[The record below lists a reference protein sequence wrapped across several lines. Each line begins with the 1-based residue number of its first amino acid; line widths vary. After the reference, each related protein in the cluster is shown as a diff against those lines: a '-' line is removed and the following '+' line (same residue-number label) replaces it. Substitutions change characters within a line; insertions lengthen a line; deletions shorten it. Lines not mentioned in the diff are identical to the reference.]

1 MTWLSFKSR
10 CYLKTNDNTNPFRK
24 QILGELNVDLT
35 NMGIAAK
42 DAAFHL
48 ATASTAQKNKA
59 LAIIAD
65 ELEANSE
72 VILAANAKDIELG
85 REAGLTDALLDRLLL
100 NEERLTGIAN
110 DVRNVI
116 SLNDPVGSEIDSKV
130 LENGMAL
137 SRRRVPLGVVGVIYE
152 ARPNVTIDIAA
163 LCLKT
168 GNASILRGGKETF
181 FSNMELVKVIQSA
194 LEKAELPAA
203 SVQYIEKPD
212 RELVAQLLKL
222 DEYVDMII
230 PRGGAGLHK
239 MCQENST
246 IPVIIGGFGISHI
259 FIDESAD
266 LERSLNVV
274 ENSKVQR
281 PSACNALDTLLVHKA
296 VAEEFLPKLVER
308 LNGKVA
314 LVSDAS
320 AKPLVA
326 NAADVRDAQEGDF
339 DTEWLSYT
347 LGVKVVADVKEAID
361 HMRVHNASHSDA
373 IMTNSLQNSELF
385 INSVGSAAVY
395 VNASTRFT
403 DGAQFGLGAEVA
415 VSTQKLHARGPMG
428 LEELTSYKWVG
439 KADYLIRS

>member
-1 MTWLSFKSR
+1 
-10 CYLKTNDNTNPFRK
+10 
-24 QILGELNVDLT
+24 
-35 NMGIAAK
+35 MGKAAK
-42 DAAFHL
+42 DAAFQL
-48 ATASTAQKNKA
+48 ATASTAQKNQA

-65 ELEANSE
+65 ELEANAAK
-72 VILAANAKDIELG
+72 ILTANAKDIQLG

-100 NEERLTGIAN
+100 NESRLNAIAN

-130 LENGMAL
+130 LENGMSL

-194 LEKAELPAA
+194 LEKAQLPAA

-212 RELVAQLLKL
+212 RELVTQLLKL
-222 DEYVDMII
+222 DDYVDMII

-239 MCQENST
+239 MCKENST

-259 FIDESAD
+259 FVDESAD
-266 LERSLNVV
+266 LDKSVDV
-274 ENSKVQR
+274 IENAKVQR
-281 PSACNALDTLLVHKA
+281 PSACNALDTLLVHEA
-296 VAEEFLPKLVER
+296 IAQPLLEKLVAK
-308 LNGKVA
+308 LNGKVTFVAEPKAKA
-314 LVSDAS
+314 LMS
-320 AKPLVA
+320 AATEL
-326 NAADVRDAQEGDF
+326 RDAQAGGF

-347 LGVKVVADVKEAID
+347 LGVKVVRDVNEAID
-361 HMRVHNASHSDA
+361 HMREHNASHSDA
-373 IMTNSLQNSELF
+373 IMTNSLVNAERF
-385 INSVGSAAVY
+385 INSAGSAAVY

-439 KADYLIRS
+439 KANYLSRS

>member
-1 MTWLSFKSR
+1 M
-10 CYLKTNDNTNPFRK
+10 
-24 QILGELNVDLT
+24 DLT
-35 NMGIAAK
+35 NMGKAAK
-42 DAAFHL
+42 DAAFEL
-48 ATASTAQKNKA
+48 ATASTAQKNQA

-65 ELEANSE
+65 ELEANAAT
-72 VILAANAKDIELG
+72 ILAANAKDIELG

-130 LENGMAL
+130 LENGMSL

-194 LEKAELPAA
+194 LAKANLPAA

-212 RELVAQLLKL
+212 RELISQLLKL
-222 DEYVDMII
+222 DDYVDMII

-239 MCQENST
+239 MCKENST

-259 FIDESAD
+259 FVDESAD
-266 LERSLNVV
+266 LEKSLNVV

-281 PSACNALDTLLVHKA
+281 PSACNSLDTLLVHEKVA
-296 VAEEFLPKLVER
+296 AQFLAMIVERMNDKVTFVAEPKA
-308 LNGKVA
+308 KA
-314 LVSDAS
+314 LMAQ
-320 AKPLVA
+320 AKQI
-326 NAADVRDAQEGDF
+326 RDAGEGDF

-347 LGVKVVADVKEAID
+347 LGVKVVADVKEAIN

-373 IMTNSLQNSELF
+373 IMTNSLENSELF

-395 VNASTRFT
+395 VNAATRFT

-439 KADYLIRS
+439 KANYLARS

>member
-1 MTWLSFKSR
+1 M
-10 CYLKTNDNTNPFRK
+10 
-24 QILGELNVDLT
+24 DLT
-35 NMGIAAK
+35 IMGQAAK
-42 DAAFHL
+42 QAAFEL
-48 ATASTAQKNKA
+48 ATASTQQKNRA
-59 LAIIAD
+59 LALIAD
-65 ELEANSE
+65 ELEANE
-72 VILAANAKDIELG
+72 ATILAANGKDIALG
-85 REAGLTDALLDRLLL
+85 REAGLSEALLDRLLL
-100 NEERLTGIAN
+100 NSDRLQAIAN

-130 LENGMAL
+130 LENGMSLA
-137 SRRRVPLGVVGVIYE
+137 RRRVPLGVVGVIYE

-181 FSNMELVKVIQSA
+181 FSNMELVKIIQSA
-194 LEKAELPAA
+194 LAKAELPAA

-212 RELVAQLLKL
+212 RELVSQLLKL

-239 MCQENST
+239 MCKENST

-259 FIDESAD
+259 FVDESAD
-266 LERSLNVV
+266 IDKSLLVV

-281 PSACNALDTLLVHKA
+281 PSACNSLDTLLVHQS
-296 VAEEFLPKLVER
+296 VAAELLPKLANKLSER
-308 LNGKVA
+308 VA
-314 LVSDAS
+314 FVADGSVGDLLAA
-320 AKPLVA
+320 AK
-326 NAADVRDAQEGDF
+326 DVREAQAGDF

-347 LGVKVVADVKEAID
+347 LGVKVVQDVHAAID
-361 HMRVHNASHSDA
+361 HMREHNASHSDA
-373 IMTNSLQNSELF
+373 IMTNSLQNAERF

-439 KADYLIRS
+439 KADYLARS

>member
-1 MTWLSFKSR
+1 MDMIKLGQNAKQASF
-10 CYLKTNDNTNPFRK
+10 
-24 QILGELNVDLT
+24 
-35 NMGIAAK
+35 A
-42 DAAFHL
+42 L
-48 ATASTAQKNKA
+48 ATASTAQKNRA
-59 LAIIAD
+59 LQIIAD
-65 ELEANSE
+65 ELEANAD
-72 VILAANAKDIELG
+72 VILAANAKDIDLG
-85 REAGLTDALLDRLLL
+85 REAGLTEALLDRLLL
-100 NEERLTGIAN
+100 NKQRLKGIAD

-116 SLNDPVGSEIDSKV
+116 TLSDPVGSEIDSKV
-130 LENGMAL
+130 LENGMSL

-194 LEKAELPAA
+194 LDKAGLPAA

-212 RELVAQLLKL
+212 RELVSKLLKL
-222 DEYVDMII
+222 DDYVDMII

-239 MCQENST
+239 MCKENSN

-259 FIDESAD
+259 FVDDSAD
-266 LERSLNVV
+266 LARSLDVV

-281 PSACNALDTLLVHKA
+281 PSACNSLDTLLVHEK
-296 VAEEFLPKLVER
+296 VATEFLPMIAER
-308 LNGKVA
+308 LKGKVS
-314 LVSDAS
+314 LVTEPK
-320 AKPLVA
+320 AKAMLA
-326 NAADVRDAQEGDF
+326 GFDDLRDAGEGDF
-339 DTEWLSYT
+339 DTEWLSFT
-347 LGVKVVADVKEAID
+347 LGVKVVADVEEAID

-373 IMTNSLQNSELF
+373 IMTNSLINSEKF

-439 KADYLIRS
+439 KADYLPRP

>member
-1 MTWLSFKSR
+1 
-10 CYLKTNDNTNPFRK
+10 
-24 QILGELNVDLT
+24 
-35 NMGIAAK
+35 MGKAAK
-42 DAAFHL
+42 DAAFEL
-48 ATASTAQKNKA
+48 ATASTAQKNQA

-65 ELEANSE
+65 ELEANSAA
-72 VILAANAKDIELG
+72 ILAANAKDIELG

-130 LENGMAL
+130 LENGMSL

-194 LEKAELPAA
+194 LAKANLPAA

-212 RELVAQLLKL
+212 RELVSQLLKL
-222 DEYVDMII
+222 DDYVDMII

-239 MCQENST
+239 MCKENST

-259 FIDESAD
+259 FVDESAD
-266 LERSLNVV
+266 LEKSLNVV

-281 PSACNALDTLLVHKA
+281 PSACNSLDTLLVHEKVA
-296 VAEEFLPKLVER
+296 AKFLPMIVERMNDKVTFVAEPKA
-308 LNGKVA
+308 KA
-314 LVSDAS
+314 LMTQATQI
-320 AKPLVA
+320 
-326 NAADVRDAQEGDF
+326 RDAAEGDF

-347 LGVKVVADVKEAID
+347 LGVKVIADVKDAID

-373 IMTNSLQNSELF
+373 IMTNSLINSELF

-395 VNASTRFT
+395 VNAATRFT

-439 KADYLIRS
+439 KANYLARS

>member
-1 MTWLSFKSR
+1 M
-10 CYLKTNDNTNPFRK
+10 
-24 QILGELNVDLT
+24 DLT
-35 NMGIAAK
+35 NMGKAAK
-42 DAAFHL
+42 DAAFEL
-48 ATASTAQKNKA
+48 ATASTAQKNQA

-65 ELEANSE
+65 ELEANSAA
-72 VILAANAKDIELG
+72 ILVANAKDIELG

-130 LENGMAL
+130 LENGMSL

-194 LEKAELPAA
+194 LAKANLPAA

-212 RELVAQLLKL
+212 RELVSQLLKL
-222 DEYVDMII
+222 DDYVDMII

-239 MCQENST
+239 MCKENST

-259 FIDESAD
+259 FVDESAD
-266 LERSLNVV
+266 LEKSLNVV

-281 PSACNALDTLLVHKA
+281 PSACNSLDTLLVHEKVA
-296 VAEEFLPKLVER
+296 AKFLPMIVERMSDKVTFVAEPKA
-308 LNGKVA
+308 KA
-314 LVSDAS
+314 LMAQ
-320 AKPLVA
+320 ATQI
-326 NAADVRDAQEGDF
+326 RDAVEGDF

-347 LGVKVVADVKEAID
+347 LGGKVVADVKDAIE

-373 IMTNSLQNSELF
+373 IMTNSLINSELF

-395 VNASTRFT
+395 VNAATRFT

-439 KADYLIRS
+439 KANYLARS

>member
-1 MTWLSFKSR
+1 
-10 CYLKTNDNTNPFRK
+10 
-24 QILGELNVDLT
+24 
-35 NMGIAAK
+35 MGIAAK
-42 DAAFHL
+42 DAAFQL

-65 ELEANSE
+65 ELEANADT
-72 VILAANAKDIELG
+72 ILAANAKDIAKG
-85 REAGLTDALLDRLLL
+85 RDAGLSDALLDRLLL
-100 NEERLTGIAN
+100 NQERLSGIAN

-116 SLNDPVGSEIDSKV
+116 SLNDPVGSELDSKV
-130 LENGMAL
+130 LENGMTL

-181 FSNMELVKVIQSA
+181 FSNMELVKVIQFA
-194 LEKAELPAA
+194 LAKAELPAA

-212 RELVAQLLKL
+212 RELVSQLLKL
-222 DEYVDMII
+222 DDYVDMII

-239 MCQENST
+239 MCKENST

-259 FIDESAD
+259 FVDESAD
-266 LERSLNVV
+266 LVKSLDVV
-274 ENSKVQR
+274 ENAKVQR
-281 PSACNALDTLLVHKA
+281 PSACNALDTLLVHEK
-296 VAEEFLPKLVER
+296 VAAEFLPMLIERINDQVTFVVE
-308 LNGKVA
+308 
-314 LVSDAS
+314 AS
-320 AKPLVA
+320 AKPFMS
-326 NAADVRDAQEGDF
+326 AAKQQRDAVEGDF

-347 LGVKVVADVKEAID
+347 LGVKVVADVKEAIN

-373 IMTNSLQNSELF
+373 IMTNSLVNSELF
-385 INSVGSAAVY
+385 INSAGSAAVY

-439 KADYLIRS
+439 KANYLPRS

>member
-1 MTWLSFKSR
+1 M
-10 CYLKTNDNTNPFRK
+10 
-24 QILGELNVDLT
+24 ELIS
-35 NMGIAAK
+35 MGVAAK
-42 DAAFHL
+42 EAAFQL
-48 ATASTAQKNKA
+48 ATASTAQKNQA

-65 ELEANSE
+65 ELEANAE
-72 VILAANAKDIELG
+72 TILAANAKDIAQG
-85 REAGLTDALLDRLLL
+85 REAGMTDALLDRLLL
-100 NEERLTGIAN
+100 NEERLVGIAN

-116 SLNDPVGSEIDSKV
+116 SLNDPVGSELDSKV
-130 LENGMAL
+130 LENGMTL

-194 LEKAELPAA
+194 LAKAELPAA

-212 RELVAQLLKL
+212 RELVSQLLKL
-222 DEYVDMII
+222 DDYVDMII

-239 MCQENST
+239 MCKENSN

-259 FIDESAD
+259 FVDESAD
-266 LERSLNVV
+266 LVKSLDVV

-281 PSACNALDTLLVHKA
+281 PSACNALDTLLVHEK
-296 VAEEFLPKLVER
+296 VAAEFLPMLVER
-308 LNGKVA
+308 MNDQVTF
-314 LVSDAS
+314 VVESS
-320 AKPLVA
+320 AKPFMS
-326 NAADVRDAQEGDF
+326 AAKQQRDAAEGDF

-347 LGVKVVADVKEAID
+347 LGVKVVADVKQAID

-373 IMTNSLQNSELF
+373 IMTNSLVNSELF
-385 INSVGSAAVY
+385 INSAGSAAVY

-439 KADYLIRS
+439 KANYLPRS

>member
-1 MTWLSFKSR
+1 M
-10 CYLKTNDNTNPFRK
+10 
-24 QILGELNVDLT
+24 DLT
-35 NMGIAAK
+35 NMGKAAK
-42 DAAFHL
+42 DAAFEL
-48 ATASTAQKNKA
+48 ATASTAQKNQA

-65 ELEANSE
+65 ELEANSAA
-72 VILAANAKDIELG
+72 ILVANAKDIELG

-116 SLNDPVGSEIDSKV
+116 SLNDPVGSEINSKV
-130 LENGMAL
+130 LENGMSL

-194 LEKAELPAA
+194 LAKANLPAA

-212 RELVAQLLKL
+212 RELVSQLLKL
-222 DEYVDMII
+222 DDYVDMII

-239 MCQENST
+239 MCKENST

-259 FIDESAD
+259 FVDESAD
-266 LERSLNVV
+266 LEKSLNVV

-281 PSACNALDTLLVHKA
+281 PSACNSLDTLLVHEKVA
-296 VAEEFLPKLVER
+296 AKFLPMIVERMSDKVTFVAEPKA
-308 LNGKVA
+308 KA
-314 LVSDAS
+314 LMAQ
-320 AKPLVA
+320 ATQI
-326 NAADVRDAQEGDF
+326 RDAVEGDF

-347 LGVKVVADVKEAID
+347 LGVKVVADVKDAID

-373 IMTNSLQNSELF
+373 IMTNSLINSELF

-395 VNASTRFT
+395 VNAATRFT

-439 KADYLIRS
+439 KANYLARS

>member
-1 MTWLSFKSR
+1 
-10 CYLKTNDNTNPFRK
+10 
-24 QILGELNVDLT
+24 
-35 NMGIAAK
+35 MGKAAK
-42 DAAFHL
+42 DAAFEL
-48 ATASTAQKNKA
+48 ATASTAQKNQA

-65 ELEANSE
+65 ELEANAAT
-72 VILAANAKDIELG
+72 ILAANAKDIELG

-130 LENGMAL
+130 LENGMSL

-194 LEKAELPAA
+194 LAKANLPAA

-212 RELVAQLLKL
+212 RELVSQLLKL
-222 DEYVDMII
+222 DDYVDMII

-239 MCQENST
+239 MCKENST

-259 FIDESAD
+259 FVDESAD
-266 LERSLNVV
+266 LEKSLNVV

-281 PSACNALDTLLVHKA
+281 PSACNSLDTLLVHEGVAAQFLPMIVERMNDKVTF
-296 VAEEFLPKLVER
+296 VAESKA
-308 LNGKVA
+308 KA
-314 LVSDAS
+314 LMAQ
-320 AKPLVA
+320 ATQI
-326 NAADVRDAQEGDF
+326 RDAAEGDF

-373 IMTNSLQNSELF
+373 IMTNSLVNSELF

-395 VNASTRFT
+395 VNAATRFT

-439 KADYLIRS
+439 KANYLARS

>member
-1 MTWLSFKSR
+1 
-10 CYLKTNDNTNPFRK
+10 
-24 QILGELNVDLT
+24 
-35 NMGIAAK
+35 MGKAAK
-42 DAAFHL
+42 DASFQL
-48 ATASTAQKNKA
+48 ATASTAQKNQA

-65 ELEANSE
+65 ELEANAAQ
-72 VILAANAKDIELG
+72 ILAANAKDIQLG
-85 REAGLTDALLDRLLL
+85 RDAGLSDALLDRLLL
-100 NEERLTGIAN
+100 NESRLNAIAN

-116 SLNDPVGSEIDSKV
+116 SLHDPVGSEIDSKV
-130 LENGMAL
+130 LENGMSL

-181 FSNMELVKVIQSA
+181 FSNVELVKVIQSA
-194 LEKAELPAA
+194 LEKAQLPAA

-212 RELVAQLLKL
+212 RELVTQLLKL
-222 DEYVDMII
+222 DDYVDMII

-239 MCQENST
+239 MCKENST

-259 FIDESAD
+259 FVDDSAD
-266 LERSLNVV
+266 LDKSVDV
-274 ENSKVQR
+274 IENAKVQR
-281 PSACNALDTLLVHKA
+281 PSACNSLDTLLVHEAIAQPLLEKLVA
-296 VAEEFLPKLVER
+296 KLNDKVTFVAEPKA
-308 LNGKVA
+308 KA
-314 LVSDAS
+314 LMSS
-320 AKPLVA
+320 ATQL
-326 NAADVRDAQEGDF
+326 RDAQAGDF

-347 LGVKVVADVKEAID
+347 LGVKVVRDVHEAID
-361 HMRVHNASHSDA
+361 HMREHNASHSDA
-373 IMTNSLQNSELF
+373 IMTNSLCNAELF
-385 INSVGSAAVY
+385 INAAGSAAVY

-439 KADYLIRS
+439 KANYLSRS

>member
-1 MTWLSFKSR
+1 MDMIKLGQNAKQASF
-10 CYLKTNDNTNPFRK
+10 
-24 QILGELNVDLT
+24 
-35 NMGIAAK
+35 A
-42 DAAFHL
+42 L
-48 ATASTAQKNKA
+48 ATASTAQKNRA
-59 LAIIAD
+59 LQIIAD
-65 ELEANSE
+65 ELEANAE
-72 VILAANAKDIELG
+72 VILKANAKDIDLG
-85 REAGLTDALLDRLLL
+85 REAGLTEALLDRLLL
-100 NEERLTGIAN
+100 NEQRLKGIAD

-116 SLNDPVGSEIDSKV
+116 TLSDPVGSEVDSKV
-130 LENGMAL
+130 LENGMSL

-194 LEKAELPAA
+194 LDKAGLPAA

-212 RELVAQLLKL
+212 RELVSQLLKL
-222 DEYVDMII
+222 DDYVDMII

-239 MCQENST
+239 MCKENSN

-259 FIDESAD
+259 FVDDSAD
-266 LERSLNVV
+266 LTRSLDVV

-281 PSACNALDTLLVHKA
+281 PSACNSLDTLLVHEN
-296 VAEEFLPKLVER
+296 VAAEFLPMIAER
-308 LNGKVA
+308 LKGKV
-314 LVSDAS
+314 S
-320 AKPLVA
+320 LVA
-326 NAADVRDAQEGDF
+326 EPKAKAMLAGFDDLRDAGEGDF
-339 DTEWLSYT
+339 DTEWLSFT
-347 LGVKVVADVKEAID
+347 LGVKVVADVEEAID

-373 IMTNSLQNSELF
+373 IMTNSLVNSETF

-439 KADYLIRS
+439 KADYLPRP

>member
-1 MTWLSFKSR
+1 M
-10 CYLKTNDNTNPFRK
+10 
-24 QILGELNVDLT
+24 DLT
-35 NMGIAAK
+35 NMGKAAK
-42 DAAFHL
+42 DAAFEL
-48 ATASTAQKNKA
+48 ATASTAQKNQA

-65 ELEANSE
+65 ELEANSAA
-72 VILAANAKDIELG
+72 ILAANAKDIELG

-130 LENGMAL
+130 LENGMSL

-194 LEKAELPAA
+194 LAKANLPAA

-212 RELVAQLLKL
+212 RELVSQLLKL
-222 DEYVDMII
+222 DDYVDMII

-239 MCQENST
+239 MCKENST

-259 FIDESAD
+259 FVDESAD
-266 LERSLNVV
+266 LEKSLNVV

-281 PSACNALDTLLVHKA
+281 PSACNSLDTLLVHEKVA
-296 VAEEFLPKLVER
+296 AKFLPMIVERMSDKVTFVAEPKA
-308 LNGKVA
+308 KA
-314 LVSDAS
+314 LMAQ
-320 AKPLVA
+320 ATQI
-326 NAADVRDAQEGDF
+326 RDAAEGDF

-347 LGVKVVADVKEAID
+347 LGVKVVADVKDAID

-373 IMTNSLQNSELF
+373 IMTNSLINSELF

-395 VNASTRFT
+395 VNAATRFT

-428 LEELTSYKWVG
+428 LEELTSYKW
-439 KADYLIRS
+439 

>member
-1 MTWLSFKSR
+1 
-10 CYLKTNDNTNPFRK
+10 
-24 QILGELNVDLT
+24 
-35 NMGIAAK
+35 MGKAAK
-42 DAAFHL
+42 DAAFEL
-48 ATASTAQKNKA
+48 ATASTAQKNQA

-65 ELEANSE
+65 ELEANSAA
-72 VILAANAKDIELG
+72 ILAANAKDIELG

-130 LENGMAL
+130 LENGMSL

-194 LEKAELPAA
+194 LAKANLPAA

-212 RELVAQLLKL
+212 RELVSQLLKL
-222 DEYVDMII
+222 DDYVDMII

-239 MCQENST
+239 MCKENST

-259 FIDESAD
+259 FVDESAD
-266 LERSLNVV
+266 LEKSLNVV

-281 PSACNALDTLLVHKA
+281 PSACNSLDTLLVHEKVA
-296 VAEEFLPKLVER
+296 AKFLPMIVERMNDEVTFVAEPKA
-308 LNGKVA
+308 KA
-314 LVSDAS
+314 LMAQ
-320 AKPLVA
+320 ATQI
-326 NAADVRDAQEGDF
+326 RDAVEGDF

-347 LGVKVVADVKEAID
+347 LGVKVVADVKDAID

-373 IMTNSLQNSELF
+373 IMTNSLINSELF

-395 VNASTRFT
+395 VNAATRFT

-439 KADYLIRS
+439 KANYLARS

>member
-1 MTWLSFKSR
+1 
-10 CYLKTNDNTNPFRK
+10 
-24 QILGELNVDLT
+24 
-35 NMGIAAK
+35 MGIAAK
-42 DAAFHL
+42 EAAFHL

-65 ELEANSE
+65 ELEANAAT
-72 VILAANAKDIELG
+72 ILEANAKDIELG

-100 NEERLTGIAN
+100 NEERLTGISN

-116 SLNDPVGSEIDSKV
+116 SLNDPVGSEIDSNV
-130 LENGMAL
+130 LENGMSL

-194 LEKAELPAA
+194 LEKAELPAT

-212 RELVAQLLKL
+212 RELVSQLLKL
-222 DEYVDMII
+222 DDYVDMII

-239 MCQENST
+239 MCKENST

-259 FIDESAD
+259 FVDESAD
-266 LERSLNVV
+266 LEKSVDVV

-281 PSACNALDTLLVHKA
+281 PSACNSLDTLLVHEA
-296 VAEEFLPKLVER
+296 VAEAFLAQLKQR
-308 LNGKVA
+308 LAGKVT
-314 LVSDAS
+314 LVADAS
-320 AKPLVA
+320 AKSLLA
-326 NAADVRDAQEGDF
+326 GFEDQRDAVEGDF

-347 LGVKVVADVKEAID
+347 LGVKIVADVAEAID

-373 IMTNSLQNSELF
+373 IMTNSLESSERF

-439 KADYLIRS
+439 KANYLVRG

>member
-1 MTWLSFKSR
+1 M
-10 CYLKTNDNTNPFRK
+10 
-24 QILGELNVDLT
+24 DLT
-35 NMGIAAK
+35 NMGKAAK
-42 DAAFHL
+42 DAAFEL
-48 ATASTAQKNKA
+48 ATASTAQKNQA

-65 ELEANSE
+65 ELEANSAA
-72 VILAANAKDIELG
+72 ILAANAKDIELG

-100 NEERLTGIAN
+100 NEERLTAIAN

-130 LENGMAL
+130 LENGMSL

-194 LEKAELPAA
+194 LAKANLPAA

-212 RELVAQLLKL
+212 RELVSQLLKL
-222 DEYVDMII
+222 DDYVDMII

-239 MCQENST
+239 MCKENST

-259 FIDESAD
+259 FVDESAD
-266 LERSLNVV
+266 LEKSLNVV

-281 PSACNALDTLLVHKA
+281 PSACNSLDTLLVHEKIA
-296 VAEEFLPKLVER
+296 AQFLPMIVERMDEKVTFVAEPK
-308 LNGKVA
+308 
-314 LVSDAS
+314 
-320 AKPLVA
+320 AKELMDQA
-326 NAADVRDAQEGDF
+326 KQVRDAVEGDF

-347 LGVKVVADVKEAID
+347 LGVKVVSDVKDAID

-373 IMTNSLQNSELF
+373 IMTNSLENSELF
-385 INSVGSAAVY
+385 INSAGSAAVY

-439 KADYLIRS
+439 KANYLARS

>member
-1 MTWLSFKSR
+1 
-10 CYLKTNDNTNPFRK
+10 
-24 QILGELNVDLT
+24 
-35 NMGIAAK
+35 MGKAAK
-42 DAAFHL
+42 DAAFEL
-48 ATASTAQKNKA
+48 ATASTAQKNQA

-65 ELEANSE
+65 ELEANAAT
-72 VILAANAKDIELG
+72 ILAANAKDIELG

-130 LENGMAL
+130 LENGMTL

-194 LEKAELPAA
+194 LAKANLPAA

-212 RELVAQLLKL
+212 RELVSQLLKL
-222 DEYVDMII
+222 DDYVDMII

-239 MCQENST
+239 MCKENST

-259 FIDESAD
+259 FVDESAD
-266 LERSLNVV
+266 LEKSLNVV

-281 PSACNALDTLLVHKA
+281 PSACNSLDTLLVHEDVAAQFLPMIVERMNDKVTF
-296 VAEEFLPKLVER
+296 VAEPKA
-308 LNGKVA
+308 KA
-314 LVSDAS
+314 LMAQ
-320 AKPLVA
+320 ATQT
-326 NAADVRDAQEGDF
+326 RDAAEGDF

-373 IMTNSLQNSELF
+373 IMTNSLVNSELF

-395 VNASTRFT
+395 VNAATRFT

-439 KADYLIRS
+439 KANYLARS

>member
-1 MTWLSFKSR
+1 M
-10 CYLKTNDNTNPFRK
+10 
-24 QILGELNVDLT
+24 DLT

-65 ELEANSE
+65 ELEANAAT
-72 VILAANAKDIELG
+72 ILEANAKDIELG

-116 SLNDPVGSEIDSKV
+116 SLNDPVGSEMDSKV
-130 LENGMAL
+130 LENGMSL

-212 RELVAQLLKL
+212 RELVSQLLKL
-222 DEYVDMII
+222 DDYVDMII

-239 MCQENST
+239 MCKENST

-259 FIDESAD
+259 FVDESAD
-266 LERSLNVV
+266 LEKSVDVV

-281 PSACNALDTLLVHKA
+281 PSACNSLDTLLVHEA
-296 VAEEFLPKLVER
+296 VAEAFLAKLTQR
-308 LNGKVA
+308 LAGKVT
-314 LVSDAS
+314 LVADAS
-320 AKPLVA
+320 AKSLLA
-326 NAADVRDAQEGDF
+326 GFEDQRDAVEGDF

-347 LGVKVVADVKEAID
+347 LGVKVVADVAEAID

-373 IMTNSLQNSELF
+373 IMTNSLESSERF

-439 KADYLIRS
+439 KANYLVRG

>member
-1 MTWLSFKSR
+1 M
-10 CYLKTNDNTNPFRK
+10 
-24 QILGELNVDLT
+24 DLT
-35 NMGIAAK
+35 LMGKAAK
-42 DAAFHL
+42 DAAFQL
-48 ATASTAQKNKA
+48 ATASTAQKNQA

-65 ELEANSE
+65 ELEANAAQ
-72 VILAANAKDIELG
+72 ILAANAKDIQLG

-100 NEERLTGIAN
+100 NESRLNAIAN

-130 LENGMAL
+130 LENGMSL

-194 LEKAELPAA
+194 LEKAQLPAA

-212 RELVAQLLKL
+212 RELVTQLLKL
-222 DEYVDMII
+222 DDYVDMII

-239 MCQENST
+239 MCKENSS

-259 FIDESAD
+259 FVDESAD
-266 LERSLNVV
+266 LDKSVDV
-274 ENSKVQR
+274 IENAKVQR
-281 PSACNALDTLLVHKA
+281 PSACNALDTLLVHEAIAQPLLEKLVA
-296 VAEEFLPKLVER
+296 KLNSKVTFVAEPKA
-308 LNGKVA
+308 KA
-314 LVSDAS
+314 LMS
-320 AKPLVA
+320 AATEL
-326 NAADVRDAQEGDF
+326 RDAQAGDF

-347 LGVKVVADVKEAID
+347 LGVKVVRDVNEAID
-361 HMRVHNASHSDA
+361 HMREHNASHSDA
-373 IMTNSLQNSELF
+373 IMTNSLVNAERF
-385 INSVGSAAVY
+385 INSAGSAAVY

-439 KADYLIRS
+439 KANYLSRS

>member
-1 MTWLSFKSR
+1 M
-10 CYLKTNDNTNPFRK
+10 
-24 QILGELNVDLT
+24 DLT
-35 NMGIAAK
+35 NMGKAAK
-42 DAAFHL
+42 DAAFEL
-48 ATASTAQKNKA
+48 ATASTAQKNQA

-65 ELEANSE
+65 ELEANAAT
-72 VILAANAKDIELG
+72 ILAANAKDIELG

-130 LENGMAL
+130 LENGMSL

-194 LEKAELPAA
+194 LAKANLPAA

-212 RELVAQLLKL
+212 RELVSQLLKL
-222 DEYVDMII
+222 DDYVDMII

-239 MCQENST
+239 MCKENST

-259 FIDESAD
+259 FVDESAD
-266 LERSLNVV
+266 LEKSLNVV

-281 PSACNALDTLLVHKA
+281 PSACNSLDTLLVHEKVA
-296 VAEEFLPKLVER
+296 AQFLAMIVERMNDKVTFVAEPKA
-308 LNGKVA
+308 KA
-314 LVSDAS
+314 LMAQ
-320 AKPLVA
+320 AKQI
-326 NAADVRDAQEGDF
+326 RDAGEGDF

-347 LGVKVVADVKEAID
+347 LGVKVVADVKEAIN

-373 IMTNSLQNSELF
+373 IMTNSLDNSELF

-395 VNASTRFT
+395 VNAATRFT

-439 KADYLIRS
+439 KANYLARS

>member
-1 MTWLSFKSR
+1 M
-10 CYLKTNDNTNPFRK
+10 
-24 QILGELNVDLT
+24 DLT
-35 NMGIAAK
+35 NMGKAAK
-42 DAAFHL
+42 DAAFEL
-48 ATASTAQKNKA
+48 ATASTAQKNQA

-65 ELEANSE
+65 ELEANSAA
-72 VILAANAKDIELG
+72 ILAANAKDIELG

-130 LENGMAL
+130 LENGMSL

-194 LEKAELPAA
+194 LAKANLPAA

-212 RELVAQLLKL
+212 RELVSQLLKL
-222 DEYVDMII
+222 DDYVDMII

-239 MCQENST
+239 MCKENST

-259 FIDESAD
+259 FVDESAD
-266 LERSLNVV
+266 LEKSLNVV

-281 PSACNALDTLLVHKA
+281 PSACNSLDTLLVHEK
-296 VAEEFLPKLVER
+296 VAAKFLPMIVER
-308 LNGKVA
+308 MSDKVTFVVEPKAKA
-314 LVSDAS
+314 LMAQ
-320 AKPLVA
+320 ATQI
-326 NAADVRDAQEGDF
+326 RDAVEGDF

-347 LGVKVVADVKEAID
+347 LGVKVVADVKDAID

-373 IMTNSLQNSELF
+373 IMTNSLINSELF

-395 VNASTRFT
+395 VNAATRFT

-439 KADYLIRS
+439 KANYLARS

>member
-1 MTWLSFKSR
+1 MSLQTLGQQAKQASF
-10 CYLKTNDNTNPFRK
+10 D
-24 QILGELNVDLT
+24 
-35 NMGIAAK
+35 
-42 DAAFHL
+42 L
-48 ATASTAQKNKA
+48 ATLSTSQKNAA
-59 LAIIAD
+59 LAAIAD
-65 ELEANSE
+65 QLEAQQES
-72 VILAANAKDIELG
+72 ILAANKIDLDAA
-85 REAGLTDALLDRLLL
+85 RQSGLSEALLDRLML
-100 NEERLTGIAN
+100 NSERLAGIAS

-116 SLNDPVGSEIDSKV
+116 SLNDPIGSEMDCRV
-130 LENGMAL
+130 LENGLRL

-181 FSNMELVKVIQSA
+181 HSNMALVAVIQSA
-194 LEKAELPAA
+194 LEQSGLPAA
-203 SVQYIEKPD
+203 AVQYIEKPD
-212 RELVAQLLKL
+212 RELVAELLRL

-259 FIDESAD
+259 YVDNSVD
-266 LERSLNVV
+266 LAAALDVI

-281 PSACNALDTLLVHKA
+281 PSACNALDSLLVDQNVAAELLPMLAERMDKA
-296 VAEEFLPKLVER
+296 SVKLVATENAMAG
-308 LNGKVA
+308 L
-314 LVSDAS
+314 
-320 AKPLVA
+320 A
-326 NAADVRDAQEGDF
+326 NAQDLQAAGEGDF

-347 LGVKVVADVKEAID
+347 LGVKVVADVEEAIA
-361 HMRVHNASHSDA
+361 HMRTHNASHSDA
-373 IMTNSLQNSELF
+373 ILSNNLNAVERF
-385 INSVGSAAVY
+385 VNAAGSAAVY

-428 LEELTSYKWVG
+428 LEELTSYKWIG
-439 KADYLIRS
+439 IGDMLARP

>member
-1 MTWLSFKSR
+1 
-10 CYLKTNDNTNPFRK
+10 
-24 QILGELNVDLT
+24 
-35 NMGIAAK
+35 MGKAAK
-42 DAAFHL
+42 DAAFEL
-48 ATASTAQKNKA
+48 ATASTAQKNQA

-65 ELEANSE
+65 ELEANSAA
-72 VILAANAKDIELG
+72 ILAANAKDIELG

-130 LENGMAL
+130 LENGMSL

-194 LEKAELPAA
+194 LAKANLPAA
-203 SVQYIEKPD
+203 SVLYIEKPD
-212 RELVAQLLKL
+212 RELVSQLLKL
-222 DEYVDMII
+222 DDYVDMII

-239 MCQENST
+239 MCKENST

-259 FIDESAD
+259 FVDESAD
-266 LERSLNVV
+266 LEKSLNVV

-281 PSACNALDTLLVHKA
+281 PSACNSLDTLLVHEKVA
-296 VAEEFLPKLVER
+296 AKFLPMIVERMSDKVTFVAEPKA
-308 LNGKVA
+308 KA
-314 LVSDAS
+314 LMAQ
-320 AKPLVA
+320 ATQI
-326 NAADVRDAQEGDF
+326 RDAVEGDF

-347 LGVKVVADVKEAID
+347 LGVKVVADVKDAIE

-373 IMTNSLQNSELF
+373 IMTNSLINSELF

-395 VNASTRFT
+395 VNAATRFT

-439 KADYLIRS
+439 KANYLARS

>member
-1 MTWLSFKSR
+1 M
-10 CYLKTNDNTNPFRK
+10 
-24 QILGELNVDLT
+24 DLT
-35 NMGIAAK
+35 NMGKAAK
-42 DAAFHL
+42 DAAFEL
-48 ATASTAQKNKA
+48 ATASTTQKNQA

-65 ELEANSE
+65 ELEANSAA
-72 VILAANAKDIELG
+72 ILAANAKDIELG

-100 NEERLTGIAN
+100 NEERLTAIAN

-130 LENGMAL
+130 LENGMSL

-194 LEKAELPAA
+194 LAKANLPAA

-212 RELVAQLLKL
+212 RELVSQLLKL
-222 DEYVDMII
+222 DDYVDMII

-239 MCQENST
+239 MCKENST

-259 FIDESAD
+259 FVDESAD
-266 LERSLNVV
+266 LEKSLNVV

-281 PSACNALDTLLVHKA
+281 PSACNSLDTLLVHEKIA
-296 VAEEFLPKLVER
+296 AQFLPMIVER
-308 LNGKVA
+308 MNDKVTFVTEPKAKA
-314 LVSDAS
+314 LMPQATQI
-320 AKPLVA
+320 
-326 NAADVRDAQEGDF
+326 RDAVEGDF

-347 LGVKVVADVKEAID
+347 LGVKVVSDVKDAID

-373 IMTNSLQNSELF
+373 IMTNSLENSELF

-439 KADYLIRS
+439 KANYLARS

>member
-1 MTWLSFKSR
+1 
-10 CYLKTNDNTNPFRK
+10 
-24 QILGELNVDLT
+24 
-35 NMGIAAK
+35 MGKAAK
-42 DAAFHL
+42 DAAFEL
-48 ATASTAQKNKA
+48 ATVPTAQKNQA

-65 ELEANSE
+65 ELEANSAA
-72 VILAANAKDIELG
+72 ILAANAKDIELG

-130 LENGMAL
+130 LENGMSL

-194 LEKAELPAA
+194 LAKANLPAA

-212 RELVAQLLKL
+212 RELVSQLLKL
-222 DEYVDMII
+222 DDYVDMII

-239 MCQENST
+239 MCKENST

-259 FIDESAD
+259 FVDESAD
-266 LERSLNVV
+266 LEKSLNVV

-281 PSACNALDTLLVHKA
+281 PSACNSLDTLLVHEKVA
-296 VAEEFLPKLVER
+296 AKFLPMIVERMSDKVTFVAEPKA
-308 LNGKVA
+308 KA
-314 LVSDAS
+314 LMAQ
-320 AKPLVA
+320 ATQI
-326 NAADVRDAQEGDF
+326 RDAAEGDF

-347 LGVKVVADVKEAID
+347 LGVKVVADVKDAID

-373 IMTNSLQNSELF
+373 IMTNSLINSELF

-395 VNASTRFT
+395 VNAATRFT

-439 KADYLIRS
+439 KANYLARS

>member
-1 MTWLSFKSR
+1 M
-10 CYLKTNDNTNPFRK
+10 
-24 QILGELNVDLT
+24 DLT
-35 NMGIAAK
+35 NMGKAAK
-42 DAAFHL
+42 DAAFQL
-48 ATASTAQKNKA
+48 ATASTAQKNQA

-65 ELEANSE
+65 ELEANSAA
-72 VILAANAKDIELG
+72 ILVANAKDIELG

-130 LENGMAL
+130 LENGMSL

-194 LEKAELPAA
+194 LAKANLPAA

-212 RELVAQLLKL
+212 RELVSQLLKL
-222 DEYVDMII
+222 DDYVDMII

-239 MCQENST
+239 MCKENST

-259 FIDESAD
+259 FVDESAD
-266 LERSLNVV
+266 LEKSLNVV

-281 PSACNALDTLLVHKA
+281 PSACNSLDTLLVHEKVA
-296 VAEEFLPKLVER
+296 AKFLPMIVERMSDKVTFVAEPKA
-308 LNGKVA
+308 KA
-314 LVSDAS
+314 LMAQ
-320 AKPLVA
+320 ATQI
-326 NAADVRDAQEGDF
+326 RDAVEGDF

-347 LGVKVVADVKEAID
+347 LGVKVVADVKDAID

-373 IMTNSLQNSELF
+373 IMTNSLINSELF

-395 VNASTRFT
+395 VNAATRFT

-439 KADYLIRS
+439 KANYLARS